1 MERKTS
7 KIQMYRN
14 YVAMMEK
21 IGAEK
26 SERVSYGVFHNVRP
40 STPQRNIF
48 THIGRGVE
56 KMILKNE
63 WKN

>member
-1 MERKTS
+1 
-7 KIQMYRN
+7 MYRN
-14 YVAMMEK
+14 YVALMEK
-21 IGAEK
+21 IGVDK
-26 SERVSYGVFHNVRP
+26 KERVSYGVFHNVRP

-48 THIGRGVE
+48 THIGRGGE